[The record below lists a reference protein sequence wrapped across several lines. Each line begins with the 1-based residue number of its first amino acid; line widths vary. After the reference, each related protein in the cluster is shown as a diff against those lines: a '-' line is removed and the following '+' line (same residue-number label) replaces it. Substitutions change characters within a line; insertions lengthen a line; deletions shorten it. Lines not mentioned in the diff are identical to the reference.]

1 MSNSILIKNI
11 YYMLSYAF
19 QVLNQQSYKKIAVES
34 FKNTADMFASILCK
48 GIENQ
53 LKRYLNRDYVI
64 ETETLSSL
72 RGSIRVTES
81 INQMSFLNKK
91 LVCSFDEFSNDSYMN
106 QILKSTMRL
115 LLKADISIERKK
127 SLKSL
132 LPYFNKVREIDIYRI
147 NWKFHFNQNNQT
159 YRMLMGICY
168 LTIKGLLHTQSN
180 GKNKLMDFI
189 DDQRMSHLY
198 EKFVLGYYRKH
209 FSHLSPSANY
219 IDWDAQGEKEY
230 LPAMKTDITLTDE
243 EQNKVLIIDTKYY
256 GRTMQSQ
263 FGKNSYHS
271 GNLYQILS
279 YVNNKKAKYNGEVG
293 GMLLYAKT
301 DEEVTPNQKF
311 TVSGNQFAVQT
322 LDLNVDFSEI
332 EEQLK
337 DIVKDFF
344 N

>member
-1 MSNSILIKNI
+1 
-11 YYMLSYAF
+11 MLSYAF
-19 QVLNQQSYKKIAVES
+19 QVLNQQIYKNMATES
-34 FKNTADMFASILCK
+34 FENTADMFAAILCK
-48 GIENQ
+48 GIESQ

-106 QILKSTMRL
+106 RILKSTMFL
-115 LLKADISIERKK
+115 LLKADVSIERKK

-132 LPYFNKVREIDIYRI
+132 LPYFNEVHEIDIYRI

-168 LTIKGLLHTQSN
+168 LTIKGLLQTQSN
-180 GKNKLMDFI
+180 GKNKLMNFI
-189 DDQRMSHLY
+189 DEQRMNRLY
-198 EKFVLGYYRKH
+198 EKFVLAYYQKH
-209 FSHLSPSANY
+209 FIHLNPSANY
-219 IDWDAQGEKEY
+219 IDWDAQGETEY
-230 LPAMKTDITLTDE
+230 LPAMKTDITLTDSS
-243 EQNKVLIIDTKYY
+243 QKKALIIDTKYY
-256 GRTMQSQ
+256 GSTMQSQ

-279 YVNNKKAKYNGEVG
+279 YVNNKKAKFDGKVS

-301 DEEVTPNQKF
+301 DEEVTPNQRF
-311 TVSGNQFAVQT
+311 VILGNQFAIKT
-322 LDLNVDFSEI
+322 LDLNVDFFEI

-337 DIVKDFF
+337 DIVNEFF
-344 N
+344 VLK